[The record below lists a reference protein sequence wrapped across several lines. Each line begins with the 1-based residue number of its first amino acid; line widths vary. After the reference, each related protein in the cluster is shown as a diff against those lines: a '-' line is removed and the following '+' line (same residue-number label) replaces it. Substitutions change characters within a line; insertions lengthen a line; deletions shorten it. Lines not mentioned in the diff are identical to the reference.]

1 MKTTDYIR
9 DRINKFPRGYVFT
22 YKDFITE
29 VNRKEAIIKFLNRL
43 VASNRIEKLA
53 KGRYYKPQETIFGIL
68 LPEQNQIVKDLLE
81 KDGKLR
87 GYISGNT
94 FFNYAGFTT
103 QISNTIQIAHNDMS
117 DTLQRGQF
125 RITFFKQKNTITASN
140 IPLLRILDVMRF
152 IKRIPD
158 SSFQLSITRLNSLIS
173 ELSEKEQLSLIQ
185 LSYKYYPSVRA
196 LLGALLENM
205 ELDELEIG
213 LEKLKTSLNPIT
225 KYKIGI
231 SEKILPTISNW
242 NIL

>member
-9 DRINKFPRGYVFT
+9 DRINKFPRGYIFT

-29 VNRKEAIIKFLNRL
+29 VNQKEAIIKFLNRL
-43 VASNRIEKLA
+43 VTSNKIEKLA

-81 KDGKLR
+81 KDGRLR
-87 GYISGNT
+87 GYISGNS
-94 FFNYAGFTT
+94 FFNYGGFTT

-125 RITFFKQKNTITASN
+125 RITFFKQKNTITTSN
-140 IPLLRILDVMRF
+140 IPLLRLLDVIRF
-152 IKRIPD
+152 IKKIPD

-173 ELSEKEQLSLIQ
+173 ELSDKEQQSLIQ

-205 ELDELEIG
+205 ELDELGIG

-231 SEKILPTISNW
+231 SEEILPTISNW